1 MSKRFLKWFV
11 FIAAILLLALLA
23 WVAYYYLG
31 DYITSRQ
38 AVIDYVESFGS
49 LAPIMSIGLI
59 IVEILIAPLPGGWV
73 PLATGFLFG
82 PWLGSI
88 YSWLA
93 NVIGSL
99 LLMFLMRKL
108 GRPLANYFFKKQTL
122 DFYDKFIHD
131 KQNIVWIFYI
141 IPFLPMDTTSA
152 LLGLSKTP
160 LKKFFPIILIGLI
173 PHIVLLNILGY
184 WFSDLNIENIASI
197 ISFVSVVLVL
207 GVVIWAFRLYLKKR
221 QNQT

>member
-1 MSKRFLKWFV
+1 MNKRLLKWILAV
-11 FIAAILLLALLA
+11 VTLLLLIVGAWLA
-23 WVAYYYLG
+23 YCYLG
-31 DYITSRQ
+31 EYISSRQ
-38 AVIDYVESFGS
+38 AVVDYVKTFGS
-49 LAPIMSIGLI
+49 LAPIVSIGLI

-82 PWLGSI
+82 PWLGSL
-88 YSWLA
+88 YSWSA
-93 NVIGSL
+93 NVLGSL

-184 WFSDLNIENIASI
+184 WFSDLNIENI
-197 ISFVSVVLVL
+197 VSVVSFISVVVL
-207 GVVIWAFRLYLKKR
+207 LGIVVWAIRLYLKKR
-221 QNQT
+221 QK